1 MGFKKQHRGYR
12 VSRAIVAAVAV
23 VAVAVAFV
31 VVVVVVVV
39 VVAAVV
45 TVVAIVAVVAVVAI
59 VVGGG
64 GVVSFS
70 ARRFSPFS
78 MVWSKSYNN
87 SLLLQGFVPGAFYL
101 HQYVLSGPVVY
112 D

>member
-23 VAVAVAFV
+23 VAVAVAF
-31 VVVVVVVV
+31 VVVVV

-101 HQYVLSGPVVY
+101 HQYVLFGPVVY